1 MDAGAYVES
10 HAREFVDDLN
20 QWLAIHG
27 HHDIQPVEPLGELA
41 AVSADLT

>member
-1 MDAGAYVES
+1 MDARAHVES
-10 HAREFVDDLN
+10 RAREFMNDPK
-20 QWLAIHG
+20 QWRPSHG